1 MRIGELARRAGTS
14 PRALRHYEDQG
25 LLAARRLTNG
35 YRDYSDAD
43 LRAVEEIRALL
54 AAGFALEE
62 TRPFVECL
70 RAGNETA
77 DSCPDSIEGYRRK
90 IAQIDDYVARLL
102 RSRERLAAQLA
113 LARDVTEAPVAGPS
127 GVGPSGAGPP
137 GAGPTDGPALPRVPP
152 GIPGCS
158 LHPPRPP
165 GRAHPQ
171 P

>member
-25 LLAARRLTNG
+25 LLAARRLANG

-54 AAGFALEE
+54 ADGFALEE

-77 DSCPDSIEGYRRK
+77 ASCPDSVEGYRRK

-113 LARDVTEAPVAGPS
+113 MARDTAE
-127 GVGPSGAGPP
+127 PSGAEPADGPP
-137 GAGPTDGPALPRVPP
+137 RPAAPP
-152 GIPGCS
+152 QGVPGCS
-158 LHPPRPP
+158 LYPPQTR
-165 GRAHPQ
+165 
-171 P
+171 